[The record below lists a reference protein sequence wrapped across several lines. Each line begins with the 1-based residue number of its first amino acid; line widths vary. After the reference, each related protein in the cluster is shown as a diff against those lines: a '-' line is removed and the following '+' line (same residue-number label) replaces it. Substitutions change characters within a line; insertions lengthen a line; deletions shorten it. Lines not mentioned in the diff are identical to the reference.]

1 MAGHALVT
9 GILNMVGGR
18 WLDLPLRVVAQ
29 QTILPAV
36 QLMLDL
42 WRQAHQERC

>member
-1 MAGHALVT
+1 MAERTLFA
-9 GILNMVGGR
+9 GIVNMVGGR

-29 QTILPAV
+29 QAILPAV

-42 WRQAHQERC
+42 WRQAQQEGC